1 MNDQSGNGAPGHPP
15 EDSREKP
22 NDFDD
27 SANVLWYLYGK
38 EVKDHDEA
46 RMQTLRDDMD
56 GLLIF
61 VCIGYQP
68 MAGQSS

>member
-1 MNDQSGNGAPGHPP
+1 MNDQSGNGAPGHSP
-15 EDSREKP
+15 EDSPEKSK
-22 NDFDD
+22 DFDD

-38 EVKDHDEA
+38 EAKDHDEA

-61 VCIGYQP
+61 VCIGISP
-68 MAGQSS
+68 